1 MKSKWLAVL
10 FALVAIVPLVLLAGC
25 SKSDTQSTGQKA
37 PGTEQAIAD
46 AIDVYVYG
54 YPLVTMDMTRR
65 QMTNVAASDA
75 GHAPMGQLVRM
86 RTYPAVDYHAVT
98 APNAD
103 TLYTTAWLD
112 VSQEPWVFS
121 VPDMG
126 DRYYLL
132 PMLSGWT
139 DVFQV
144 PGKRTTGGKAQKYA
158 ITGPGWSG
166 TLPEGVT
173 EYKSP
178 TGLVW
183 ILGRIYC
190 TGTPADYAAVHALQ
204 DKFSLVP
211 LSSYGK
217 PYTPLPS
224 TVDASFD
231 MKTAVRDQVDAMS
244 VNDYFNYLARL
255 MKTNPPAAA
264 DAAMVEKMKA
274 IGLEPGK
281 DFDPSKLGAF
291 DKEVIKTVPKLAQV
305 KIMEYFKKAA
315 EPVNGWMY
323 LTKDIG
329 VYGTNYI
336 QRALVTAI
344 GLGANR
350 PQDAIYPTTQKDADG
365 HEYDG
370 ASKKYVIH
378 FNKGEMPP
386 VNGFWSITMYDK
398 DYFFVP
404 NPLNR
409 YTLSARNKFASNAD
423 GSVDLYLQADSPGK
437 AKEANWLPAPKAQ
450 FIPMMRL
457 YWPKDTPPSI
467 IDGTWKPPA
476 ISEAK

>member
-1 MKSKWLAVL
+1 LEGTVKAKAACCSLV
-10 FALVAIVPLVLLAGC
+10 FALTIALAAC
-25 SKSDTQSTGQKA
+25 SSSNTSKTSQ
-37 PGTEQAIAD
+37 PGVEAAVSD
-46 AIDVYVYG
+46 AIDAYIYG

-65 QMTNVAASDA
+65 QMTNVAVPDA
-75 GHAPMGQLVRM
+75 GHAPLGQLVRM
-86 RTYPAVDYHAVT
+86 PTYPPVDYHAVT

-103 TLYTTAWLD
+103 TLYTTTWLD
-112 VSQEPWVFS
+112 VSNEPWVLS
-121 VPDMG
+121 VPDMD

-144 PGKRTTGGKAQKYA
+144 PGKRTTGGKAQTYA

-166 TLPEGVT
+166 TLPPGVT
-173 EYKSP
+173 EYESP

-190 TGTPADYAAVHALQ
+190 TGTPDDYNKVHALQ

-217 PYTPLPS
+217 PYTPVPG
-224 TVDASFD
+224 TVDNSFD
-231 MKTAVRDQVDAMS
+231 MKRAVRDQVDALS
-244 VNDYFNYLARL
+244 VSDYFNYLARL
-255 MKTNPPAAA
+255 MNTNPPAAA
-264 DAAMVEKMKA
+264 DAPMVEKMKT

-291 DKEVIKTVPKLAQV
+291 DKEVIKGVPKLAQV

-315 EPVNGWMY
+315 QPVNGWMY

-350 PQDAIYPTTQKDADG
+350 PQDAIYPTTQKDGDG

-370 ASKKYVIH
+370 ASKKYVMH
-378 FNKGEMPP
+378 FNKGDLPP
-386 VNGFWSITMYDK
+386 VNGFWSVTMYDK

-409 YTLSARNKFASNAD
+409 YTLSARNKLVTNPD
-423 GSVDLYLQADSPGK
+423 GSVDLYLQADSP
-437 AKEANWLPAPKAQ
+437 ARPKKL
-450 FIPMMRL
+450 IGC
-457 YWPKDTPPSI
+457 PPRKRSSF
-467 IDGTWKPPA
+467 P
-476 ISEAK
+476 

>member
-1 MKSKWLAVL
+1 MRSKSVL
-10 FALVAIVPLVLLAGC
+10 VCWILCQAFTLVAC
-25 SKSDTQSTGQKA
+25 SKSDTTPSQ
-37 PGTEQAIAD
+37 PGVAQAVSD
-46 AIDVYVYG
+46 AVDAYIYG

-65 QMTNVAASDA
+65 QMTNVAVPDA
-75 GHAPMGQLVRM
+75 GHAPLGQLARM
-86 RTYPAVDYHAVT
+86 RAYPAVDYHAVT

-112 VSQEPWVFS
+112 VSNQPWVLS
-121 VPDMG
+121 VPDMD

-144 PGKRTTGGKAQKYA
+144 PGKRTTGEKAQTYA

-166 TLPEGVT
+166 TLPPGIT

-190 TGTPADYAAVHALQ
+190 TGTPDDYKKVHALQ

-217 PYTPLPS
+217 SYTPAPG
-224 TVDASFD
+224 TVDNSFD
-231 MKTAVRDQVDAMS
+231 MKTAIRDQVDGMS
-244 VNDYFNYLARL
+244 VSDYFNYLARL

-264 DAAMVEKMKA
+264 DAPTVEKLKA
-274 IGLEPGK
+274 IGLEPGR

-291 DKEVIKTVPKLAQV
+291 DKELMKGVPKLAQV
-305 KIMEYFKKAA
+305 KIMEYFKDAA

-329 VYGTNYI
+329 VYGTNYL

-350 PQDAIYPTTQKDADG
+350 PQDAIYPTSQKDVDG

-370 ASKKYVIH
+370 NKKYVMHID
-378 FNKGEMPP
+378 KGQFPP
-386 VNGFWSITMYDK
+386 VNGFWSLTMYDAS
-398 DYFFVP
+398 YFFVP
-404 NPLNR
+404 NPINR
-409 YTLSARNKFASNAD
+409 YTLSARNKFITNSD
-423 GSVDLYLQADSPGK
+423 GSVDLYIQSDSPGK
-437 AKEANWLPAPKAQ
+437 AKEANWLPSPKAK
-450 FIPMMRL
+450 FIPMLRL
-457 YWPKDTPPSI
+457 YWPKDTPPSL

-476 ISEAK
+476 MKVAS

>member
-1 MKSKWLAVL
+1 MKLKFFATLCAV
-10 FALVAIVPLVLLAGC
+10 AVLLACAAC
-25 SKSDTQSTGQKA
+25 STSPAPSTAQKA
-37 PGTEQAIAD
+37 PGVEQAVKD
-46 AIDVYVYG
+46 AADVYVYG
-54 YPLVTMDMTRR
+54 YPLVTMDMTR
-65 QMTNVAASDA
+65 QQFTNVAVPDA
-75 GHAPMGQLVRM
+75 AHAPMGQILKLRN
-86 RTYPAVDYHAVT
+86 YPAVDNHAVT

-103 TLYTTAWLD
+103 TLYTTAWID
-112 VSQEPWVFS
+112 VSREPWIFS
-121 VPDMG
+121 IPDMG
-126 DRYYLL
+126 DRYYLM
-132 PMLSGWT
+132 PMLDGWT

-166 TLPEGVT
+166 TLPAGVT

-178 TGLVW
+178 TAMVW

-190 TGTPADYAAVHALQ
+190 TGTPDDYAKVHALQ

-217 PYTPLPS
+217 PYTPAS
-224 TVDASFD
+224 GAVDANFD
-231 MKTAVRDQVDAMS
+231 MKTGIRDQVDAMS

-264 DAAMVEKMKA
+264 DAPMVEKMKA

-291 DKEVIKTVPKLAQV
+291 DKEVIKTVPKVAQV
-305 KIMEYFKKAA
+305 KIMEYFKQAA

-323 LTKDIG
+323 LTKNIG
-329 VYGTNYI
+329 QYGTDYI

-350 PQDAIYPTTQKDADG
+350 PQDAIYPTSQKDAAG
-365 HEYDG
+365 SEYDG
-370 ASKKYVIH
+370 ASKKYVMH

-386 VNGFWSITMYDK
+386 VNGFWSLTMYDK

-409 YTLSARNKFASNAD
+409 YTLSERNKFITNPD
-423 GSVDLYLQADSPGK
+423 GSIDLYLQADSPARPRKPTGCRRPR
-437 AKEANWLPAPKAQ
+437 ASLFPCCG
-450 FIPMMRL
+450 FIGRRRPHR
-457 YWPKDTPPSI
+457 PSSTEP
-467 IDGTWKPPA
+467 GSHRPSMKP
-476 ISEAK
+476 SS